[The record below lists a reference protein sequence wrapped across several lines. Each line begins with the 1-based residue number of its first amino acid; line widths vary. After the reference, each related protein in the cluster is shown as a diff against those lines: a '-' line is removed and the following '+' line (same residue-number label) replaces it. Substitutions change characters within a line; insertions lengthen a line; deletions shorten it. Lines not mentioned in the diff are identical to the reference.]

1 MVLCHAL
8 TAPPSAL
15 DVVRGELAEAGIELP
30 TVVAATKSDD
40 AAPGAV
46 AHLAAAVAPLPLVEV
61 SVLDDESLARLRDA
75 VWELTGLS
83 RVYLRT
89 GGRTDP
95 DPVALPP
102 PVTVADVADSIHH
115 DLAARCRGGRV
126 WGASA
131 RFPGQRVGPA
141 HQLADGDTVEVLT

>member
-1 MVLCHAL
+1 MVLCHAV
-8 TAPPSAL
+8 AEPPSVLA
-15 DVVRGELAEAGIELP
+15 VVRAELAEAGIELP
-30 TVVAATKSDD
+30 AVVAATKSDE

-46 AHLAAAVAPLPLVEV
+46 ARLAAAVRPLPVVEV
-61 SVLDDESLARLRDA
+61 SVLHEDRMARFRDA

-83 RVYLRT
+83 RVYLRR
-89 GGRTDP
+89 GGQTDP